1 MGNRRK
7 ARVLALQ
14 IIYQHDIAS
23 RPLED
28 TLRSFW
34 ESQGLPP
41 AEVRTFAE
49 DLAAG
54 VRDHLEEIDAL
65 AAEYSSHWNL
75 DRMAAVDR
83 NILRLAV
90 YELIYRG
97 DIPPKVTINEFV
109 EIAKKFSTGD
119 SGSFVNGVLD
129 RIYKERVV
137 EKKEN

>member
-14 IIYQHDIAS
+14 IIYQHDIGS
-23 RPLED
+23 RPFD
-28 TLRSFW
+28 DILRSFW

-41 AEVRTFAE
+41 AEIQTFAE

-65 AAEYSSHWNL
+65 AGEYSSHWNL

-129 RIYKERVV
+129 RIYMERGS

>member
-14 IIYQHDIAS
+14 IIYQHDIGS
-23 RPLED
+23 RTLD
-28 TLRSFW
+28 DILRSFW

-41 AEVRTFAE
+41 AEVRAFAE

-65 AAEYSSHWNL
+65 TGEYSSHWDL
-75 DRMAAVDR
+75 ERMAAVDR

-90 YELIYRG
+90 YELIYRD

-109 EIAKKFSTGD
+109 EIAKKFSTED
-119 SGSFVNGVLD
+119 SGAFVNGVLD
-129 RIYKERVV
+129 RIFKEKSSAK
-137 EKKEN
+137 EKD

>member
-23 RPLED
+23 RPLD
-28 TLRSFW
+28 DILRSFW

-41 AEVRTFAE
+41 PEVRTFAE

-65 AAEYSSHWNL
+65 ASEYSSHWDL

-129 RIYKERVV
+129 RIYQERGAEKE
-137 EKKEN
+137 EN

>member
-23 RPLED
+23 RPLD
-28 TLRSFW
+28 DILRSFW

-41 AEVRTFAE
+41 PEVRTFAE

-65 AAEYSSHWNL
+65 ASEYSSHWDL

-90 YELIYRG
+90 YELIYRS

-129 RIYKERVV
+129 RIYQERGAEKE
-137 EKKEN
+137 EN

>member
-14 IIYQHDIAS
+14 IIYQHDIGS
-23 RPLED
+23 RTLD
-28 TLRSFW
+28 DILRSFW

-41 AEVRTFAE
+41 AEVRAFAE

-65 AAEYSSHWNL
+65 AGEYSSHWDL
-75 DRMAAVDR
+75 ERMAAVDR

-90 YELIYRG
+90 YELIYRD

-109 EIAKKFSTGD
+109 EIAKKFSTED
-119 SGSFVNGVLD
+119 SGAFVNGVLD
-129 RIYKERVV
+129 RIFQEKSSAKE
-137 EKKEN
+137 KN

>member
-14 IIYQHDIAS
+14 ILYQHDIGA
-23 RPLED
+23 RPLD
-28 TLRSFW
+28 DILHSFW

-49 DLAAG
+49 DLASG

-65 AAEYSSHWNL
+65 AGEYSSHWDL

-90 YELIYRG
+90 YELIYRD

-129 RIYKERVV
+129 RIYQERGS
-137 EKKEN
+137 EKKEK

>member
-7 ARVLALQ
+7 ARILALQ
-14 IIYQHDIAS
+14 IIYQHDIGA
-23 RPLED
+23 RPLD
-28 TLRSFW
+28 DILRSFW

-41 AEVRTFAE
+41 AGTRTFAE

-54 VRDHLEEIDAL
+54 VRDHLNEIDAI
-65 AAEYSSHWNL
+65 AGEYSSHWDL

-90 YELIYRG
+90 YELIYCD

-109 EIAKKFSTGD
+109 EIAKKFSTED

-129 RIYKERVV
+129 RIYQERGS
-137 EKKEN
+137 EK

>member
-14 IIYQHDIAS
+14 IIYQHDIGA
-23 RPLED
+23 RPLD
-28 TLRSFW
+28 DILSSFW

-41 AEVRTFAE
+41 AEVRLFAE

-65 AAEYSSHWNL
+65 TGEYSSHWDL

-129 RIYKERVV
+129 RIYRERGSEKE
-137 EKKEN
+137 EN

>member
-14 IIYQHDIAS
+14 IIYQHDIGS
-23 RPLED
+23 RTLD
-28 TLRSFW
+28 DILRSFW

-65 AAEYSSHWNL
+65 AGEYSSHWNL
-75 DRMAAVDR
+75 ERMAAVDR
-83 NILRLAV
+83 NIIRLAV
-90 YELIYRG
+90 YELIYRD

-109 EIAKKFSTGD
+109 EIAKKFSTED
-119 SGSFVNGVLD
+119 SGAFVNGVLD
-129 RIYKERVV
+129 RIFQ
-137 EKKEN
+137 EKSTAQKKD

>member
-14 IIYQHDIAS
+14 IIYQHDIGS
-23 RPLED
+23 RTLD
-28 TLRSFW
+28 DILRSFW

-65 AAEYSSHWNL
+65 TGEYSSHWDL
-75 DRMAAVDR
+75 ERMAAVDR

-90 YELIYRG
+90 YELIYRD

-109 EIAKKFSTGD
+109 EIAKKFSTED
-119 SGSFVNGVLD
+119 SGAFVNGVLD
-129 RIYKERVV
+129 RIFQEKSSAKE
-137 EKKEN
+137 KN

>member
-7 ARVLALQ
+7 ARGLALQ
-14 IIYQHDIAS
+14 IIYQHDIGS
-23 RPLED
+23 RTLD
-28 TLRSFW
+28 DILRSFW

-41 AEVRTFAE
+41 AEVRAFAE

-65 AAEYSSHWNL
+65 AGEYSSHWDL
-75 DRMAAVDR
+75 ERMAAVDR

-90 YELIYRG
+90 YELIYRD

-109 EIAKKFSTGD
+109 DMAKKFSTED
-119 SGSFVNGVLD
+119 SGAFVNGVLD
-129 RIYKERVV
+129 RIFQEKSSAKE
-137 EKKEN
+137 

>member
-14 IIYQHDIAS
+14 IIYQHDIGS
-23 RPLED
+23 RTLD
-28 TLRSFW
+28 DILRSFW

-65 AAEYSSHWNL
+65 AGEYSSHWNL
-75 DRMAAVDR
+75 ERMAAVDR
-83 NILRLAV
+83 NIIRLAV
-90 YELIYRG
+90 YELIYRD

-109 EIAKKFSTGD
+109 EIAKKFSTED
-119 SGSFVNGVLD
+119 SGAFVNGVLD
-129 RIYKERVV
+129 RIFQEKSTAQ
-137 EKKEN
+137 KKE

>member
-14 IIYQHDIAS
+14 IIYQHDIGA
-23 RPLED
+23 RPLDEI
-28 TLRSFW
+28 LRSFW

-41 AEVRTFAE
+41 SGTRTFAE

-65 AAEYSSHWNL
+65 AGKYSSHWDL

-90 YELIYRG
+90 YELIYCE
-97 DIPPKVTINEFV
+97 DVPPKVTINEFV
-109 EIAKKFSTGD
+109 EIAKKFSTED

-129 RIYKERVV
+129 RIYQERGS
-137 EKKEN
+137 EKKES